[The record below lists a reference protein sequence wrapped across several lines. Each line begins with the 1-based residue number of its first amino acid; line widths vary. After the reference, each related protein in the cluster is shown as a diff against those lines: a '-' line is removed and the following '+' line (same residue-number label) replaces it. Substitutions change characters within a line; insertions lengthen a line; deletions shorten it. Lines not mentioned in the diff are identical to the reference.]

1 MSKILQYLPKLWLA
15 VILAAALPA
24 NAQVQAPKK
33 IVSGIV
39 RDSTG
44 PLAKATISEK
54 GIPANATS
62 SGTDGEF
69 HLTLKGSSSTI
80 IISYVNFASQ
90 ELRIKDP
97 SAPVRIFLKPNDKGL
112 EEVTVMGF
120 GNVKQRATE
129 TGATSSINAKEI
141 EDVPTSSVQ
150 NALVGEVSGFV
161 AVQRSGQP
169 GVSAADFYI
178 RGVSSLNA
186 AANQPLILVDDIEYT
201 YDQLMQINVNEIE
214 TITILKDA
222 SSTAIY
228 GIKGSSGVV
237 L

>member
-1 MSKILQYLPKLWLA
+1 MNKILRYLPIPWMA
-15 VILAAALPA
+15 VILAGLVLPVS
-24 NAQVQAPKK
+24 AQVQAPKK
-33 IVSGIV
+33 VVSGIV

-54 GIPANATS
+54 GMPANATS
-62 SGTDGEF
+62 SGPNGEF
-69 HLTLKGSSSTI
+69 QLTLKGSSTTI

-90 ELRIKDP
+90 EIRIKDP
-97 SAPVRIFLKPNDKGL
+97 SAPIRIFLKPNDKGL

-161 AVQRSGQP
+161 AVKRGGQP
-169 GVSAADFYI
+169 GRNASDFYI
-178 RGVSSLNA
+178 R
-186 AANQPLILVDDIEYT
+186 
-201 YDQLMQINVNEIE
+201 
-214 TITILKDA
+214 
-222 SSTAIY
+222 
-228 GIKGSSGVV
+228 
-237 L
+237 